1 MVVVLGFEFVH
12 GGEREREGRKRD
24 RNEREREREREI
36 LFWDIYILLCI
47 YIILMC

>member
-24 RNEREREREREI
+24 RNERERERER
-36 LFWDIYILLCI
+36 DIVLGYIYFI
-47 YIILMC
+47 V

>member
-24 RNEREREREREI
+24 RNERERER
-36 LFWDIYILLCI
+36 DIVLGYIYFI
-47 YIILMC
+47 V